1 MLKRPTRLISQM
13 LIKYMLG
20 KASTG
25 KLRYAVV
32 ECDEEWHEPEH
43 GYIIQRSYGQV
54 QGKNTLSP
62 AIIVDKTKQKRN
74 WKEQYTLQFNSEV
87 KKFLDKGYVEVEK
100 HPNDYEL
107 SELEEIFGEVKTNQF
122 GVIKPMLAKQS
133 EKVTNQ
139 KIFDKEWLAS
149 RKLDGVRCLLY
160 YKDGVVHTASRG
172 GEHYDY
178 STHHICEYPP
188 LVKFFEENPT
198 VILDGEL
205 FRRFKSLQQISGAAR
220 MEKTAYDGDWLQYW
234 IYDCYIPDMTA
245 QDRYCFL
252 INELN
257 TNQGI
262 MVYDNIDLD
271 DNDDVV
277 RILAQVSVEGW
288 PSMELLHDKY
298 VSEGFEGLVIRDP
311 SKPYK
316 PGGRTN
322 DMIKIKHYQSSEFL
336 VTGYELGLRGSED
349 MTFICETED
358 GIVFKAMPVGDRE
371 VKAEYVENFEEKYEG
386 HKAECT
392 YFNLSDEGVPTQP
405 KLRVFRF
412 DLE

>member
-1 MLKRPTRLISQM
+1 M

-100 HPNDYEL
+100 HPNDYPY
-107 SELEEIFGEVKTNQF
+107 SELEEIFGEVKTNQY

-257 TNQGI
+257 HKHEI
-262 MVYDNIDLD
+262 MVYDNTDLD

-277 RILAQVSVEGW
+277 RVLAQVSVEGW

-298 VSEGFEGLVIRDP
+298 VAEGFEGLVIRDP

-349 MTFICETED
+349 MTFICETAE

-386 HKAECT
+386 HMAECT
-392 YFNLSDEGVPTQP
+392 YFNLSDDGVPTQP

>member
-1 MLKRPTRLISQM
+1 M
-13 LIKYMLG
+13 IKYLLG

-25 KLRYAVV
+25 KFRYAIV
-32 ECDEEWHEPEH
+32 ECDEVWHEH

-62 AIIVDKTKQKRN
+62 AIIVSKTAQNRT
-74 WKEQYTLQFNSEV
+74 WKEQYTLKFNSEV
-87 KKFLDKGYVEVEK
+87 KKFLDKGYVEVDK
-100 HPNDYEL
+100 HPNEYSMDEL
-107 SELEEIFGEVKTNQF
+107 DTIFGDVKTNQY
-122 GVIKPMLAKQS
+122 GVVKPMLAKQS

-149 RKLDGVRCLLY
+149 RKLDGLRCLLY
-160 YKDGVVHTASRG
+160 YKDGEIHTASRG

-178 STHHICEYPP
+178 STEFIRTDER
-188 LVKFFEENPT
+188 LIKFFEINPT

-205 FRRFKSLQQISGAAR
+205 FKRFKSLQQISGAAR
-220 MEKTAYDGDWLQYW
+220 LEKRSSDYGWLEYW
-234 IYDCYIPDMTA
+234 IYDCYIPDMCA
-245 QDRYCFL
+245 VDRQDFL
-252 INELN
+252 MEQLGEVDIPSYTGVECDEQEASIRLL
-257 TNQGI
+257 T
-262 MVYDNIDLD
+262 
-271 DNDDVV
+271 
-277 RILAQVSVEGW
+277 QVHVLSGWEG
-288 PSMELLHDKY
+288 MQKLHDQY
-298 VSEGFEGLVIRDP
+298 VSEGFEGVVIRDP

-322 DMIKIKHYQSSEFL
+322 DMIKIKKYKSSEFL

-371 VKAEYVENFEEKYEG
+371 VKAEYVENFEEKYKG
-386 HKAECT
+386 HMAECT

-405 KLRVFRF
+405 KLRIFRF

>member
-1 MLKRPTRLISQM
+1 M
-13 LIKYMLG
+13 IKYLLG

-25 KLRYAVV
+25 KFRYAVV

-54 QGKNTLSP
+54 NGKNTLSP
-62 AIIVDKTKQKRN
+62 AIIVDRTKQKRN
-74 WKEQYTLQFNSEV
+74 WQEQYTLQYNSEV
-87 KKFLDKGYVEVEK
+87 KKFLDKGYVEVPK
-100 HPNDYEL
+100 HPNEYSE
-107 SELEEIFGEVKTNQF
+107 SELGEIFGEVKTNQY

-133 EKVTNQ
+133 EKVTNT
-139 KIFDKEWLAS
+139 KIFEKEWLAS

-160 YKDGVVHTASRG
+160 YKDGEIHTASRG

-178 STHHICEYPP
+178 STEHIRTDNR
-188 LVKFFEENPT
+188 LLKFFKENPN

-205 FRRFKSLQQISGAAR
+205 FKRFKSLQQISGAAR
-220 MEKTAYDGDWLQYW
+220 MEKNAVDCDWLEYW
-234 IYDCYIPDMTA
+234 IYDCYIASDTEMSA
-245 QDRYCFL
+245 IDRYMFL
-252 INELN
+252 RKNLTTIQLYSDVDCDNE
-257 TNQGI
+257 
-262 MVYDNIDLD
+262 YDSIRLLEQFS
-271 DNDDVV
+271 
-277 RILAQVSVEGW
+277 IEGW
-288 PSMELLHDKY
+288 VSMELEHDRY
-298 VSEGFEGLVIRDP
+298 VSEGFEGVVIRNP
-311 SKPYK
+311 EKPYK

-322 DMIKIKHYQSSEFL
+322 DMIKIKKYKSSEFL

-358 GIVFKAMPVGDRE
+358 GIVFKAMPVGDRA

-386 HKAECT
+386 HMAECT

>member
-1 MLKRPTRLISQM
+1 M
-13 LIKYMLG
+13 IKYLLG

-25 KLRYAVV
+25 KFRYAVV

-54 QGKNTLSP
+54 NGKNTLSP
-62 AIIVDKTKQKRN
+62 AIIVDRTKQKRN
-74 WKEQYTLQFNSEV
+74 WQEQYTLQYNSEV
-87 KKFLDKGYVEVEK
+87 KKFLDKGYVEVPK
-100 HPNDYEL
+100 HPNEYSE
-107 SELEEIFGEVKTNQF
+107 SELDEIFGEVKTNQY

-133 EKVTNQ
+133 EKVTNT
-139 KIFDKEWLAS
+139 KIFEKTWLAS

-160 YKDGVVHTASRG
+160 YKDGEIHTASRG

-178 STHHICEYPP
+178 STEHIRTDNR
-188 LVKFFEENPT
+188 LLKFFEENPN

-205 FRRFKSLQQISGAAR
+205 FKRFKSLQQISGAAR
-220 MEKTAYDGDWLQYW
+220 MEKNAVDCDWLEYW
-234 IYDCYIPDMTA
+234 IYDCYIASDTEMSA
-245 QDRYCFL
+245 INRYMFL
-252 INELN
+252 RKNLTTIQLYSDVDCDNEHDSIRLLE
-257 TNQGI
+257 QFSI
-262 MVYDNIDLD
+262 
-271 DNDDVV
+271 
-277 RILAQVSVEGW
+277 EGW
-288 PSMELLHDKY
+288 VSMELEHDRY
-298 VSEGFEGLVIRDP
+298 VSEGFEGVVIRNP
-311 SKPYK
+311 EKPYK

-322 DMIKIKHYQSSEFL
+322 DMIKIKKYKSSEFL

-358 GIVFKAMPVGDRE
+358 GIVFKAMPVGDRA
-371 VKAEYVENFEEKYEG
+371 VKAEYVKNFEEKYEG
-386 HKAECT
+386 HMAECT